1 MLKRIRDM
9 LERIS
14 KFIHDEIWNPQFH
27 LRSKR
32 HSFLI
37 RQVRI
42 IILAFKGFLE
52 DRVSMRASALTFY
65 TLLSVVPVVAMGF
78 GVAKGFGYQAKM
90 QEFII
95 SNFKGQE
102 EVLNWIISM
111 SMNILDGVQGG
122 LLAGIGMVV
131 LIWSVMQ
138 VLTNIENSFN
148 AIWQVR
154 KSRNFFRKFSDY
166 LSIVLIAPILIIVSS
181 SLMVYIT
188 TRVETVVEGV
198 VIIKHIAQFVEFLFS
213 LLPYV
218 LIWLLFT
225 LIYMVMPNTKVNFK
239 YALLAGIMAGSA
251 FQFIQWGYIHFQIGV
266 SKYSALY
273 GTFAALPLF
282 LVWLQLSWLIVLL
295 GAEISFAYQNVDNYE
310 FEAESL
316 NLSIHNKRLLA
327 LLIMHHIVKNFEFGA
342 TPLTSSE
349 FSKELGIPIRLVR
362 ELLFDLTQAN
372 IVVETVTASPREK
385 GYQPAIDINK
395 ISIQFV
401 VEKLE
406 ASGSDQIIVKNSK
419 AFGVLSGLYKDIESM
434 LRTSDSNKLL
444 KDIA

>member
-1 MLKRIRDM
+1 M
-9 LERIS
+9 LEKIRN
-14 KFIHDEIWNPQFH
+14 FIRNEIWNPQFH
-27 LRSKR
+27 ELSKR

-78 GVAKGFGYQAKM
+78 GVAKGFGYQNKM

-102 EVLNWIISM
+102 EVLNWIIGM

-154 KSRNFFRKFSDY
+154 KPRNFFRKFSDY
-166 LSIVLIAPILIIVSS
+166 LSIVLLAPILIIVSS

-188 TRVETVVEGV
+188 TRVETAVEGV
-198 VIIKHIAQFVEFLFS
+198 EMIKHIAPFVEFLFS

-239 YALLAGIMAGSA
+239 YALLAGILAGSA

-349 FSKELGIPIRLVR
+349 FSKELGIPVRLVR
-362 ELLFDLTQAN
+362 ELLFELTQAN
-372 IVVETVTASPREK
+372 IVVETITDSPREK
-385 GYQPAIDINK
+385 GYQPSIDINK
-395 ISIQFV
+395 ITIQFV

-406 ASGSDQIIVKNSK
+406 ATGSDQIIVKNSK
-419 AFGVLSGLYKDIESM
+419 AFSNLSGFYKDIENM
-434 LRTSDSNKLL
+434 LRTSDTNKLL

>member
-1 MLKRIRDM
+1 
-9 LERIS
+9 
-14 KFIHDEIWNPQFH
+14 
-27 LRSKR
+27 
-32 HSFLI
+32 
-37 RQVRI
+37 
-42 IILAFKGFLE
+42 
-52 DRVSMRASALTFY
+52 
-65 TLLSVVPVVAMGF
+65 
-78 GVAKGFGYQAKM
+78 
-90 QEFII
+90 
-95 SNFKGQE
+95 
-102 EVLNWIISM
+102 
-111 SMNILDGVQGG
+111 
-122 LLAGIGMVV
+122 
-131 LIWSVMQ
+131 
-138 VLTNIENSFN
+138 
-148 AIWQVR
+148 
-154 KSRNFFRKFSDY
+154 
-166 LSIVLIAPILIIVSS
+166 
-181 SLMVYIT
+181 
-188 TRVETVVEGV
+188 
-198 VIIKHIAQFVEFLFS
+198 
-213 LLPYV
+213 
-218 LIWLLFT
+218 
-225 LIYMVMPNTKVNFK
+225 
-239 YALLAGIMAGSA
+239 
-251 FQFIQWGYIHFQIGV
+251 
-266 SKYSALY
+266 
-273 GTFAALPLF
+273 
-282 LVWLQLSWLIVLL
+282 VWLQLSWLIVLL